1 MFRTFLG
8 ALALLT
14 LGVVGA
20 SAQST
25 GPAILRPPGGIA
37 LDGGTGSAKTAT
49 ATAGAATLNKLSGKI
64 TTEALTTAA
73 QTNYTLTVTNSTVAA
88 ADIVLASF
96 TNGTN
101 SAGSP
106 HIQRITPGAG
116 TITFLVRNSDASAAL
131 NGTLVVSF
139 VVIKN

>member
-1 MFRTFLG
+1 MFRTILG

-14 LGVVGA
+14 LAVVGA

-37 LDGGTGSAKTAT
+37 LDSGTKTA
-49 ATAGAATLNKLSGKI
+49 AAAAGAATLNKLSGKI

-73 QTNYTLTVTNSTVAA
+73 GATYTLTVTNSTVAA

-116 TITFLVRNSDASAAL
+116 SITFTLRNSDAAAAL

>member
-25 GPAILRPPGGIA
+25 AILRPPGGIV
-37 LDGGTGSAKTAT
+37 LGSGTKTAT
-49 ATAGAATLNKLSGKI
+49 ATAGAATLNKLSGKV

-73 QTNYTLTVTNSTVAA
+73 GATYTLTLTNSTVAA

-96 TNGTN
+96 TNGSN

-116 TITFLVRNSDASAAL
+116 SIAFTLRNSDAAAAL

>member
-1 MFRTFLG
+1 MKRLLLG
-8 ALALLT
+8 ALALAFIT
-14 LGVVGA
+14 TGA
-20 SAQST
+20 AWAQS
-25 GPAILRPPGGIA
+25 PAILRPPSGIA
-37 LDGGTGSAKTAT
+37 LDDGVKTAA

-73 QTNYTLTVTNSTVAA
+73 GATYTLTVTNSTVAA

-106 HIQRITPGAG
+106 HIQRIAPGAG
-116 TITFLVRNSDASAAL
+116 SIVFTLRNSDAAAAL